1 MVLQTPIRNITLEE
15 FKQFVAQPEH
25 ADHLFELI
33 RGEIVEKMP
42 WRTSNSQVSMRLA
55 SKVIVFCET
64 KAIPCFISGEAGAYR
79 VGKDVVAPDM
89 AYKDTPMSDDYPD
102 PIAPLWAVE
111 VISPTDRASNLR
123 KKREIYRE
131 AGILLWEV
139 YPELQT
145 VDVYAPG
152 QPAMTYGK
160 GQEITGGDVL
170 PGFTV
175 AVHLIFEN

>member
-1 MVLQTPIRNITLEE
+1 MVLQTPIRQATFEE
-15 FKQFVAQPEH
+15 FKRYIAEPEH
-25 ADHLFELI
+25 SDGLYELI

-42 WRTSNSQVSMRLA
+42 GRTSNSQVSVRLA
-55 SKVIVFCET
+55 SKVLVHCEA
-64 KAIPCFISGEAGAYR
+64 KSLPCFISGEAGAYR
-79 VGKDVVAPDM
+79 IGNDVVAPDM

-102 PIAPLWAVE
+102 PIAPLWVVE
-111 VISPTDRASNLR
+111 IISPTDRASEIR

-139 YPELQT
+139 YPELQS

-152 QPAMTYGK
+152 QASVSFHM
-160 GQEITGGDVL
+160 GQELTGGEVL

-175 AVHLIFEN
+175 AVSHIFAN

>member
-1 MVLQTPIRNITLEE
+1 MVLQTPTRQITVEE
-15 FKQFVAQPEH
+15 FKQYVAQPEH
-25 ADHLFELI
+25 TDHLFELI

-42 WRTSNSQVSMRLA
+42 GRTSNSQVTMRLA
-55 SKVIVFCET
+55 SKVIVHCEA
-64 KAIPCFISGEAGAYR
+64 KSLPCFISGEAGAYH
-79 VGKDVVAPDM
+79 VGDDVVAPDM
-89 AYKDTPMSDDYPD
+89 AYKDTPMSDEYPD

-111 VISPTDRASNLR
+111 VISPTDRASAIR

-139 YPELQT
+139 YPELQS

-152 QPAMTYGK
+152 QPAVTFHI
-160 GQEITGGDVL
+160 GQELTGGDIL

-175 AVHLIFEN
+175 AVSHIFAN